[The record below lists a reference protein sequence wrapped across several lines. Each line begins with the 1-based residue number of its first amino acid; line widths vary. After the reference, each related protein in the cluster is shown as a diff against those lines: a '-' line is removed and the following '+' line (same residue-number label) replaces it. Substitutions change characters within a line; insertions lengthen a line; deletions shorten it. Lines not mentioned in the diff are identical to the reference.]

1 MGLAD
6 DTRWLDATAQAALV
20 HDGQVS
26 ATELV
31 DAAIE
36 RIEALNG
43 RLNAVVLPLFEKAR
57 AAAAD
62 TRDVPLASGP
72 LRGVPFTIKD
82 LWAASKG
89 DPICNGNA
97 ALKEAGQVAP
107 ADTTLVARYRAAGLV
122 FVGRTNTP
130 EFGILPTTEPDAWGA
145 THNPW
150 DLTRSPGGSS
160 GGSAAAVAAGMVPVS
175 HASDGGGSIRIPASA
190 CGLVGL
196 KTSQGRISV
205 GPLRDEA
212 GLGVEHVV
220 SRSVRD
226 CALLLDVSHGPGIGD
241 SIIAAPPV
249 RAYVDELGADPGRLR
264 IGFLAHNPRGD
275 IDPVCVTAVR
285 DAATLLE
292 SLGHHVSQAHPEAL
306 ADPTLASRFSALWSA
321 NTGLNVQRI
330 GELLGRPTTADDVE
344 PLTWALAEYARS
356 LSAVELNATL
366 AATASFRRSM
376 RAWWRTG
383 FDLLLTP
390 TLAGLPPLL
399 GEMAT
404 NHQNPMAPFGAA
416 GALVPFTPAFNV
428 SYQPAI
434 NVPLHWTAPTDTAPV
449 GLPVGVQLVADYG
462 REDLLIRVASQL
474 EQARPW
480 AQRRPVLDLAG

>member
-1 MGLAD
+1 MTLAD
-6 DTRWLDATAQAALV
+6 DTRWLDATAQAELV
-20 HDGQVS
+20 RSGQVTP
-26 ATELV
+26 AELV

-36 RIEALNG
+36 RIEASNG
-43 RLNAVVLPLFEKAR
+43 VLNAVITPLFEKAR

-62 TRDVPLASGP
+62 RTDARLADGP

-82 LWAASKG
+82 LWAASEG

-97 ALKEAGQVAP
+97 ALKAAGIPAA

-160 GGSAAAVAAGMVPVS
+160 GGSAAAVASGMVPVS

-220 SRSVRD
+220 SRTVRD
-226 CALLLDVSHGPGIGD
+226 CALLLDVSHGPAVGD
-241 SIIAAPPV
+241 SLMAPAPV
-249 RAYVDELGADPGRLR
+249 RPYVDEVGADPGRLR
-264 IGFLAHNPRGD
+264 IGLLAHNPRGD

-285 DAATLLE
+285 DAALLLE
-292 SLGHHVSQAHPEAL
+292 SLGHHVEEAFPDAL
-306 ADPTLASRFSALWSA
+306 ADPALATRFAALWSA
-321 NTGLNVQRI
+321 NTGLNVQRV
-330 GELLGRPTTADDVE
+330 GEALGRPTTADDVE
-344 PLTWALAEYARS
+344 PLTWALAEFARS

-366 AATASFRRSM
+366 SATALFRRSV
-376 RAWWRTG
+376 RAWWASG

-390 TLAGLPPLL
+390 TLAGLPPRL

-404 NHQNPMAPFGAA
+404 NRAHPMAPFAVS

-434 NVPLHWTAPTDTAPV
+434 NVPLHWTAPTDTAPA
-449 GLPVGVQLVADYG
+449 GLPVGVHLVADYG

-474 EQARPW
+474 EQASPW
-480 AQRRPVLDLAG
+480 AHRHPF